1 MWACSVLIPVV
12 VRAGQTKEIKDLE
25 IGATIDELR
34 MRIIYNNMYVLV
46 SLNEFDAA
54 KLSGEIIE
62 WIKSRENQVGQSTV
76 VLGGQSA

>member
-1 MWACSVLIPVV
+1 M

-25 IGATIDELR
+25 IGATTDELR

-46 SLNEFDAA
+46 CLNEFDAA

-62 WIKSRENQVGQSTV
+62 WIKCRENQVGQSTV
-76 VLGGQSA
+76 VLDGQSA